1 MITIAIVEDDKKSA
15 KILQDYILRY
25 SEEKQEPLA
34 VECFENGLN
43 FISDYK
49 ASCDI
54 ALMDIEMPHMNGLDT
69 ARKLRE
75 FDSQIPLIF
84 ITNMAK
90 YAIRGYRVQALDYV
104 LKPMKYEAFVVKMDK
119 VKRLAEKKKDT
130 SITIKSGVAIHRL
143 RVSNILYVE
152 VVQHLL
158 IFHTEDGDFT
168 TRGVLRDV
176 EAILEE
182 NGFFKCNKCYLVN
195 LRHVRSVY
203 NGMALVG
210 NDQLQV
216 SRARK
221 KAFAEAVADYIG
233 NMQSI

>member
-84 ITNMAK
+84 ITNMAQ
-90 YAIRGYRVQALDYV
+90 YAINGYEVQALDFMVKPIEYFNFSLKLDKAIRICKKLHGYQIYV
-104 LKPMKYEAFVVKMDK
+104 PSEQGTVKIDIADLIYIESAK
-119 VKRLAEKKKDT
+119 HYLYLHTSKETFRLCRQPVPT
-130 SITIKSGVAIHRL
+130 GW
-143 RVSNILYVE
+143 
-152 VVQHLL
+152 
-158 IFHTEDGDFT
+158 
-168 TRGVLRDV
+168 
-176 EAILEE
+176 
-182 NGFFKCNKCYLVN
+182 
-195 LRHVRSVY
+195 
-203 NGMALVG
+203 
-210 NDQLQV
+210 
-216 SRARK
+216 
-221 KAFAEAVADYIG
+221 
-233 NMQSI
+233 

>member
-84 ITNMAK
+84 ITNMAQ
-90 YAIRGYRVQALDYV
+90 YAINGYEVQALDFMVKPIEYFNFSLKLDKAIRICKKLHGYQIYV
-104 LKPMKYEAFVVKMDK
+104 PSEQGTVKIGLMQKKGYGFISD
-119 VKRLAEKKKDT
+119 AE
-130 SITIKSGVAIHRL
+130 
-143 RVSNILYVE
+143 
-152 VVQHLL
+152 
-158 IFHTEDGDFT
+158 
-168 TRGVLRDV
+168 
-176 EAILEE
+176 
-182 NGFFKCNKCYLVN
+182 
-195 LRHVRSVY
+195 
-203 NGMALVG
+203 G
-210 NDQLQV
+210 NDIFVHFSALNMDGF
-216 SRARK
+216 K
-221 KAFAEAVADYIG
+221 ELKDGEAVEFEVIEGDKGPQAANVTRLG
-233 NMQSI
+233 

>member
-1 MITIAIVEDDKKSA
+1 MPYFTADKSSFCLILTSA

-84 ITNMAK
+84 ITNMAQ
-90 YAIRGYRVQALDYV
+90 YAINGYEVQALDFMVKPIEYFNFS
-104 LKPMKYEAFVVKMDK
+104 LKLDKAIRISHCASQAKGLFRSMK
-119 VKRLAEKKKDT
+119 
-130 SITIKSGVAIHRL
+130 IKIML
-143 RVSNILYVE
+143 
-152 VVQHLL
+152 
-158 IFHTEDGDFT
+158 
-168 TRGVLRDV
+168 
-176 EAILEE
+176 
-182 NGFFKCNKCYLVN
+182 
-195 LRHVRSVY
+195 
-203 NGMALVG
+203 
-210 NDQLQV
+210 
-216 SRARK
+216 
-221 KAFAEAVADYIG
+221 
-233 NMQSI
+233 

>member
-75 FDSQIPLIF
+75 LIARFLLFLLPIWRNMPL
-84 ITNMAK
+84 T
-90 YAIRGYRVQALDYV
+90 D
-104 LKPMKYEAFVVKMDK
+104 MKC
-119 VKRLAEKKKDT
+119 R
-130 SITIKSGVAIHRL
+130 
-143 RVSNILYVE
+143 
-152 VVQHLL
+152 LL
-158 IFHTEDGDFT
+158 I
-168 TRGVLRDV
+168 LW
-176 EAILEE
+176 
-182 NGFFKCNKCYLVN
+182 
-195 LRHVRSVY
+195 
-203 NGMALVG
+203 
-210 NDQLQV
+210 
-216 SRARK
+216 
-221 KAFAEAVADYIG
+221 
-233 NMQSI
+233 

>member
-84 ITNMAK
+84 ITNMAQ
-90 YAIRGYRVQALDYV
+90 YAINGL
-104 LKPMKYEAFVVKMDK
+104 
-119 VKRLAEKKKDT
+119 
-130 SITIKSGVAIHRL
+130 
-143 RVSNILYVE
+143 ILW
-152 VVQHLL
+152 
-158 IFHTEDGDFT
+158 
-168 TRGVLRDV
+168 
-176 EAILEE
+176 
-182 NGFFKCNKCYLVN
+182 
-195 LRHVRSVY
+195 
-203 NGMALVG
+203 
-210 NDQLQV
+210 
-216 SRARK
+216 
-221 KAFAEAVADYIG
+221 
-233 NMQSI
+233 

>member
-84 ITNMAK
+84 ITNMAQ
-90 YAIRGYRVQALDYV
+90 YAINGYEVQALDFMVKPIEYFNFSLKLDKAIRICKKLHGYQIYV
-104 LKPMKYEAFVVKMDK
+104 PSEQGTVKFDIADLIYIERDLSPAK
-119 VKRLAEKKKDT
+119 HNGRFYSTASDRSLLLLQQ
-130 SITIKSGVAIHRL
+130 ILLCKSGMDFPL
-143 RVSNILYVE
+143 SGKQRVCKWKGI
-152 VVQHLL
+152 
-158 IFHTEDGDFT
+158 IDFPF
-168 TRGVLRDV
+168 L
-176 EAILEE
+176 
-182 NGFFKCNKCYLVN
+182 
-195 LRHVRSVY
+195 
-203 NGMALVG
+203 
-210 NDQLQV
+210 
-216 SRARK
+216 
-221 KAFAEAVADYIG
+221 
-233 NMQSI
+233 

>member
-84 ITNMAK
+84 ITNMAQ
-90 YAIRGYRVQALDYV
+90 YAINGYEVQALDFMVKPIEYFNFSLKLDKAIRICKKLHGYQIYV
-104 LKPMKYEAFVVKMDK
+104 PSEQGTDRKSVV
-119 VKRLAEKKKDT
+119 
-130 SITIKSGVAIHRL
+130 
-143 RVSNILYVE
+143 
-152 VVQHLL
+152 
-158 IFHTEDGDFT
+158 
-168 TRGVLRDV
+168 
-176 EAILEE
+176 
-182 NGFFKCNKCYLVN
+182 
-195 LRHVRSVY
+195 
-203 NGMALVG
+203 
-210 NDQLQV
+210 
-216 SRARK
+216 
-221 KAFAEAVADYIG
+221 
-233 NMQSI
+233 

>member
-84 ITNMAK
+84 ITNMAQ
-90 YAIRGYRVQALDYV
+90 YAINGYEVQALDFMVKPIEYFNFSLKLDKAIRICKKLHGYQIYV
-104 LKPMKYEAFVVKMDK
+104 PSEQGTVKIDIADLIYIESAKHYLYLHTSKEKERDFSPAKYNGRFYSTASD
-119 VKRLAEKKKDT
+119 RSLLLLQQ
-130 SITIKSGVAIHRL
+130 ILLCKSGMDFPL
-143 RVSNILYVE
+143 SGKQRVCKWKGI
-152 VVQHLL
+152 
-158 IFHTEDGDFT
+158 IDFPF
-168 TRGVLRDV
+168 L
-176 EAILEE
+176 
-182 NGFFKCNKCYLVN
+182 
-195 LRHVRSVY
+195 
-203 NGMALVG
+203 
-210 NDQLQV
+210 
-216 SRARK
+216 
-221 KAFAEAVADYIG
+221 
-233 NMQSI
+233 

>member
-43 FISDYK
+43 FISDYE

-84 ITNMAK
+84 ITNMAQ
-90 YAIRGYRVQALDYV
+90 YAINGYEVQALDFMVKPIEYFNFSLKLDKAIRICKKLHGYQIYV
-104 LKPMKYEAFVVKMDK
+104 PSEQGTVKIDIADLIYIESAK
-119 VKRLAEKKKDT
+119 HYLYLHT
-130 SITIKSGVAIHRL
+130 SKETFRL
-143 RVSNILYVE
+143 RS
-152 VVQHLL
+152 
-158 IFHTEDGDFT
+158 TMGDFIAQLPT
-168 TRGVLRDV
+168 GR
-176 EAILEE
+176 
-182 NGFFKCNKCYLVN
+182 FSCCSKSFCVN
-195 LRHVRSVY
+195 LEWISRYQGNSVFVNGKELSISRSY
-203 NGMALVG
+203 KKTFIDQMTMYINRGG
-210 NDQLQV
+210 N
-216 SRARK
+216 
-221 KAFAEAVADYIG
+221 
-233 NMQSI
+233 

>member
-75 FDSQIPLIF
+75 FDSQIPAVRVLWVQI
-84 ITNMAK
+84 
-90 YAIRGYRVQALDYV
+90 YHIRGKKQ
-104 LKPMKYEAFVVKMDK
+104 KTQGKSK
-119 VKRLAEKKKDT
+119 VK
-130 SITIKSGVAIHRL
+130 
-143 RVSNILYVE
+143 
-152 VVQHLL
+152 
-158 IFHTEDGDFT
+158 
-168 TRGVLRDV
+168 
-176 EAILEE
+176 
-182 NGFFKCNKCYLVN
+182 
-195 LRHVRSVY
+195 
-203 NGMALVG
+203 
-210 NDQLQV
+210 
-216 SRARK
+216 
-221 KAFAEAVADYIG
+221 ADE
-233 NMQSI
+233 

>member
-84 ITNMAK
+84 ITNMAQ
-90 YAIRGYRVQALDYV
+90 YAINGYEVQALDFMVKPIEYFNFS
-104 LKPMKYEAFVVKMDK
+104 LKLDK
-119 VKRLAEKKKDT
+119 AIRICKKLHGYQIYIESAKHYLYLHT
-130 SITIKSGVAIHRL
+130 SKETFRL
-143 RVSNILYVE
+143 RS
-152 VVQHLL
+152 
-158 IFHTEDGDFT
+158 TMGDFIAQLPT
-168 TRGVLRDV
+168 GR
-176 EAILEE
+176 
-182 NGFFKCNKCYLVN
+182 FSCCSKSFCVN
-195 LRHVRSVY
+195 LEWISRYQGNSVFVNGKELSISRSY
-203 NGMALVG
+203 KKTFIDQMTMYINRGG
-210 NDQLQV
+210 N
-216 SRARK
+216 
-221 KAFAEAVADYIG
+221 
-233 NMQSI
+233 

>member
-84 ITNMAK
+84 ITNMAQ
-90 YAIRGYRVQALDYV
+90 YAINGYEVQALDFMVKPIEYFNFSLKLDKAIRICKKLHGYQIYV
-104 LKPMKYEAFVVKMDK
+104 PSEQGTVKIDIADLIYIESAK
-119 VKRLAEKKKDT
+119 HYLYLQTGRF
-130 SITIKSGVAIHRL
+130 SCCSKS
-143 RVSNILYVE
+143 
-152 VVQHLL
+152 
-158 IFHTEDGDFT
+158 F
-168 TRGVLRDV
+168 
-176 EAILEE
+176 
-182 NGFFKCNKCYLVN
+182 CVN
-195 LRHVRSVY
+195 LEWISRYQGNSVFVNGKELSISRSY
-203 NGMALVG
+203 KKTFIDQMTMYINRGG
-210 NDQLQV
+210 N
-216 SRARK
+216 
-221 KAFAEAVADYIG
+221 
-233 NMQSI
+233 